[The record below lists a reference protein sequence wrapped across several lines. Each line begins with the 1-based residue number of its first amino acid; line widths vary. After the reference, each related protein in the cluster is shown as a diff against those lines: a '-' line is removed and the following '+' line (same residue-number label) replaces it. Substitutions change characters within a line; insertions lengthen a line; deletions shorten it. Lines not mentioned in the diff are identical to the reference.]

1 MGIEMLSRGY
11 LQCLRLCRAE
21 SAAREL
27 AMVMMISC
35 AVVVGV
41 MRVDR
46 HVSAR
51 RLSVCYQPREDVK
64 NFLQVNFERD
74 GNPLFDC

>member
-11 LQCLRLCRAE
+11 LQCLWPSRAGL
-21 SAAREL
+21 AAREL
-27 AMVMMISC
+27 AVIVMISC

-46 HVSAR
+46 HVCAR

-64 NFLQVNFERD
+64 NFLRVNFERD
-74 GNPLFDC
+74 GNPPL